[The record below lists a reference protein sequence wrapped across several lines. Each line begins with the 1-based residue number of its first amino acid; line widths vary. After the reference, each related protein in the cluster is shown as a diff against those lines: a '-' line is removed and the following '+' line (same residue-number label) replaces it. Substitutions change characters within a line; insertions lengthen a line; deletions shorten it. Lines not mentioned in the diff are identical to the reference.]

1 MYRPSDTPNCASTD
15 NELFFVQD
23 GESTYKQIKML
34 KKICGSCVVQKE
46 CLEYAL
52 NYNVLGYWGNTTE
65 HQRKAIRQARNI
77 IPTPLYL
84 TYN

>member
-1 MYRPSDTPNCASTD
+1 MYKPSDTPNCASTD

-23 GESTYKQIKML
+23 GQSTYTEPKVL
-34 KKICGSCVVQKE
+34 KKICGACVVQEE

-52 NYNVLGYWGNTTE
+52 KYNVLGYWGNTTE
-65 HQRKAIRQARNI
+65 NQRKTIRQKRNI
-77 IPTPLYL
+77 IPVPLYL